1 MKNKDHAHICKRWI
15 IATVS
20 VLLAALVLY
29 AAVTVYIDPLFSFS
43 RAAGFSAIPH

>member
-29 AAVTVYIDPLFSFS
+29 AAVTVYIDPLFHFHAPLDSLQY
-43 RAAGFSAIPH
+43 PH